1 MRSAMRGHAGDDE
14 LELYSMGRLSGH
26 DLEVFEEHLLVCAS
40 CQDRLAEVDSF
51 VRATRTAAKDLAGD
65 VDAKPGYVER
75 LRGVF
80 SVRHPAWLAA
90 AAVAVLVAGIFWIFR
105 PGFQATQTPAVAVY
119 LQTSRSGDKAAS
131 VSADYRPELKI
142 DVSEW
147 PALSSYTVELVD
159 ARGERVWQSAANPG
173 GGKLTV
179 AVGRTLPKGLYW
191 VRLYASVHSGEAL
204 REYALK
210 VQ

>member
-26 DLEVFEEHLLVCAS
+26 DLKVFEEHLLVCAS

-51 VRATRTAAKDLAGD
+51 VKATRAAAKDLAGD

-75 LRGVF
+75 LKGF
-80 SVRHPAWLAA
+80 YFMRHPTWLAA

-105 PGFQATQTPAVAVY
+105 PGLQTMQTPAVAVY

-131 VSADYRPELKI
+131 VSANYQPEFKI

-147 PALSSYTVELVD
+147 PAPSSYTVELVD
-159 ARGERVWQSAANPG
+159 ARGELVWQSTANAEG
-173 GGKLTV
+173 GRLTV

-191 VRLYASVHSGEAL
+191 VRLYASTHNGEAL